1 MSAAKNV
8 LRTKQKGFKW
18 FFCTLII
25 LFIFFIESLIA
36 YNYLCYLHANADSD
50 NPNIYAFVLSL
61 VGFMTYAKI
70 PLNPKTLIDILRC
83 IGAVWYVNI
92 IILCFLL
99 FSMHR
104 KRNFAGV
111 EHGSARWASYSEKR
125 AFKHCETAGLIPLAD
140 NISVHPENNELNNL
154 NELVVGGSG
163 SGKSFTKLIPDIMY
177 QFGSYIITDVK
188 GDLYKFLYKILKKNG
203 YKVRVLNLENLKY
216 SNCFNP
222 ISYCENNI
230 DVDKLVNTFVINSRK
245 EGAQTGEAFWEDTL
259 SMLLTAAILYILD
272 TPEEEKTFYR
282 CLCLAAS
289 VEIVNGKV
297 SPYCEIERAMQRT
310 EIENPYSPAVLNW
323 RLVKQAAPE
332 TLQSVVISLTSRLR
346 LWANEDLQILTQKD
360 EMDFD
365 SLAEEKTAIFLIVP
379 EGDRTYQAISSM
391 FISTAV
397 NRLKTIAKNKYNGSL
412 PMMVSFELD
421 EFANTGI
428 LPNWA
433 DTVSSIRSQ
442 NIRALMII
450 QDLQQLKKNY
460 DKSEKTIMSN
470 CAIFNYLGTSDTETN
485 KMISERLGKTT
496 IFGNDISYQ
505 TGMSGQGHIN
515 ERATG
520 RSLLTADEIEHLK
533 KDKSIIIISN
543 YYPIFAKKFRTDKH
557 PLFDLLGNNTG
568 SHVKN
573 NTDIAE
579 QYEKLY
585 DEHYKDFMNIRNKPK
600 VDVFEEAESARARQN
615 KPEFSEIATDEKE
628 QPAENSNPEQIKNE
642 FERSFLDN
650 LKALNK

>member
-1 MSAAKNV
+1 MSSAENV
-8 LRTKQKGFKW
+8 LIQKQKSLKW
-18 FFCTLII
+18 FFCALII
-25 LFIFFIESLIA
+25 FLIFFIEALVA
-36 YNYLCYLHANADSD
+36 YNYLCYKQENINSYDS
-50 NPNIYAFVLSL
+50 NISAFVLSL
-61 VGFMTYAKI
+61 TGFMSYAKM
-70 PLNPKTLIDILRC
+70 PLNSKVLLEILRC
-83 IGAVWYVNI
+83 IGAVWYINAIVF
-92 IILCFLL
+92 CLL
-99 FSMHR
+99 LLSMHR

-111 EHGSARWASYSEKR
+111 EHGSARWASYSEKKD
-125 AFKHCETAGLIPLAD
+125 FKHNETSGLIPIAD
-140 NISVHPENNELNNL
+140 NILVDPKNNNLNNL

-163 SGKSFTKLIPDIMY
+163 SGKSFTKLIPDIMF

-245 EGAQTGEAFWEDTL
+245 EGTQNGEAFWEDTL
-259 SMLLTAAILYILD
+259 SMLLTAAILYVLN
-272 TPEEEKTFYR
+272 TPAEERTFYR

-289 VEIVNGKV
+289 IELVNGKV
-297 SPYCEIERAMQRT
+297 SPYCEIERAMQRM
-310 EIENPYSPAVLNW
+310 EVEDPYSPAVLNW

-365 SLAEEKTAIFLIVP
+365 SLAEEKTALFLIVP

-412 PMMVSFELD
+412 PRLVSFELD

-433 DTVSSIRSQ
+433 DTVSTIRSQ
-442 NIRALMII
+442 NIRAMMII

-470 CAIFNYLGTSDTETN
+470 CAIFNYLGSSDSDTN
-485 KMISERLGKTT
+485 KMLSERLGKTT
-496 IFGNDISYQ
+496 IVGNDISYQ
-505 TGMSGQGHIN
+505 TGMSGKSNIS
-515 ERATG
+515 ERTTG
-520 RSLLTADEIEHLK
+520 RSLLTSDEIEHLK
-533 KDKSIIIISN
+533 DDKSILIISN
-543 YYPIFAKKFRTDKH
+543 YYPIFAKKFRTERH
-557 PLFDLLGNNTG
+557 PLFALLGNNSG

-573 NTDIAE
+573 NTDISE
-579 QYEKLY
+579 RYKDLY
-585 DEHYKDFMNIRNKPK
+585 NEHYSEFINKRNIPK
-600 VDVFEEAESARARQN
+600 VDVFDEAADGEARTI
-615 KPEFSEIATDEKE
+615 KPKQSEPVADNAQT
-628 QPAENSNPEQIKNE
+628 EQIKKE

-650 LKALNK
+650 LKSLNK

>member
-1 MSAAKNV
+1 MSSAENV
-8 LRTKQKGFKW
+8 LIQKRKSLKW
-18 FFCTLII
+18 FFCALII
-25 LFIFFIESLIA
+25 FLIFFIETLVA
-36 YNYLCYLHANADSD
+36 YNYLCYKQENINSYDS
-50 NPNIYAFVLSL
+50 NISAFVLSL
-61 VGFMTYAKI
+61 IGFMSYTKI
-70 PLNPKTLIDILRC
+70 PLNSKALLDILRC
-83 IGAVWYVNI
+83 IGAVWYINAIVF
-92 IILCFLL
+92 CLL
-99 FSMHR
+99 LLSMHR

-111 EHGSARWASYSEKR
+111 EHGSARWATCAEKKD
-125 AFKHCETAGLIPLAD
+125 FKHNETSGLIPIAD
-140 NISVHPENNELNNL
+140 NILVDPKNNNLNNL

-163 SGKSFTKLIPDIMY
+163 SGKSFTKLIPDIMF

-245 EGAQTGEAFWEDTL
+245 EGTQNGEAFWEDTL
-259 SMLLTAAILYILD
+259 SMLLTAAILYVLN
-272 TPEEEKTFYR
+272 TPDEERTFYR

-289 VEIVNGKV
+289 IELVNGKV
-297 SPYCEIERAMQRT
+297 SPYCEIERAMQRM
-310 EIENPYSPAVLNW
+310 EVEDPYSPAVLNW

-365 SLAEEKTAIFLIVP
+365 SLAEEKTALFLIVP

-412 PMMVSFELD
+412 PRLVSFELD

-433 DTVSSIRSQ
+433 DTVSTIRSQ
-442 NIRALMII
+442 NIRAMMII

-470 CAIFNYLGTSDTETN
+470 CAIFNYLGSSDSDTN
-485 KMISERLGKTT
+485 KMLSERLGKTT
-496 IFGNDISYQ
+496 IVGNDISYQ
-505 TGMSGQGHIN
+505 KGMSGKSNIS
-515 ERATG
+515 ERTTG

-533 KDKSIIIISN
+533 DDKSILIISN
-543 YYPIFAKKFRTDKH
+543 YYPIFARKFRTERH
-557 PLFDLLGNNTG
+557 PLFALLGNNSG

-573 NTDIAE
+573 NTDISE
-579 QYEKLY
+579 RYKDLY
-585 DEHYKDFMNIRNKPK
+585 NEHYSEFINKRNIPK
-600 VDVFEEAESARARQN
+600 VDVFDEAADGEARTIKSKQS
-615 KPEFSEIATDEKE
+615 KLVTDNA
-628 QPAENSNPEQIKNE
+628 QTEQIKNE

-650 LKALNK
+650 LKSLNK